1 MNVDSWQIDA
11 EQKVRELK
19 TLLDEGHITQG
30 EYEELVQDVIDLN
43 NISENLD
50 LEDNKIKAQKAVD
63 AIMAIAGLL

>member
-1 MNVDSWQIDA
+1 MSIDSWQIDA

-19 TLLDEGHITQG
+19 TLLDEGHITEG
-30 EYEELVQDVIDLN
+30 EFEELVQDVVDINQIGEDLA
-43 NISENLD
+43 